1 MKALILL
8 ASGAFSALV
17 GVAASGQ
24 AQPPPA
30 SDLYMTTK
38 TAMGAP
44 RDAVRTRDVAPPTPR
59 GDLRGDIANNA
70 RARPDVERED
80 RSRQH

>member
-17 GVAASGQ
+17 GVAASAQ

-30 SDLYMTTK
+30 SDLYVSTK
-38 TAMGAP
+38 TAMGSP
-44 RDAVRTRDVAPPTPR
+44 RDAVRTREVTPPTPR
-59 GDLRGDIANNA
+59 GDLRGDIASNA
-70 RARPDVERED
+70 RTRPDSERED